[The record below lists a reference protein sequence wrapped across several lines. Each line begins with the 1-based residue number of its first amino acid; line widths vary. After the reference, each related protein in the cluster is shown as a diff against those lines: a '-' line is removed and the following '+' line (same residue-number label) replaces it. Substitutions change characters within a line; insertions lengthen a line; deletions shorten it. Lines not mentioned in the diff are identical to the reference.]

1 MERFEGQL
9 EELYSIANQ
18 DGDGIREDVM
28 RIVGTYHPE
37 GVKA

>member
-9 EELYSIANQ
+9 EELYVTANE

-28 RIVGTYHPE
+28 RIVGTYHPA
-37 GVKA
+37 GIKS